1 MSDISAVTFGLQ
13 AFVTLLVILDPPGAT
28 PIFLGVLGNRTRAQR
43 TLLAWQAAATSLFVI
58 TLFALFGQ
66 FIVNYL
72 DISMPALQGAGGLL
86 LLLVSLDLLKGHNE
100 SDIQS
105 AEKNLALVPLGTP
118 LLAGPGAIVT
128 IMLFALVG
136 VLWGVPYLFMKVAVE
151 ELSTPVI
158 VFSRLLIGAAVL
170 VPLAFYEK
178 TLRPALKYWKYIALY
193 AVAEMVIPWTLITSA
208 QKDLSSGVVALLV
221 ATVPIWAT
229 LFAHHTGDSTAA
241 HRTRIFGIALG
252 SPPSNLT
259 IKFVE

>member
-128 IMLFALVG
+128 IMLFAQDVNGSAMTVALALAVVG
-136 VLWGVPYLFMKVAVE
+136 AHLIIGLTLMFSTHVVRIIRESGVMLLAKVAG
-151 ELSTPVI
+151 
-158 VFSRLLIGAAVL
+158 LL
-170 VPLAFYEK
+170 
-178 TLRPALKYWKYIALY
+178 
-193 AVAEMVIPWTLITSA
+193 
-208 QKDLSSGVVALLV
+208 
-221 ATVPIWAT
+221 
-229 LFAHHTGDSTAA
+229 TAA
-241 HRTRIFGIALG
+241 IAFEMLMSG
-252 SPPSNLT
+252 TKGL
-259 IKFVE
+259 F

>member
-1 MSDISAVTFGLQ
+1 MSDIGAVTFGLQ

-128 IMLFALVG
+128 IMLFAQDVNGSAMTVALALAVVG
-136 VLWGVPYLFMKVAVE
+136 AHLIIGLTLMFSTHVVRIIRESGVMLLAKVAG
-151 ELSTPVI
+151 
-158 VFSRLLIGAAVL
+158 LL
-170 VPLAFYEK
+170 
-178 TLRPALKYWKYIALY
+178 
-193 AVAEMVIPWTLITSA
+193 
-208 QKDLSSGVVALLV
+208 
-221 ATVPIWAT
+221 
-229 LFAHHTGDSTAA
+229 TAA
-241 HRTRIFGIALG
+241 IAFEMLMSGIKGL
-252 SPPSNLT
+252 
-259 IKFVE
+259 F

>member
-58 TLFALFGQ
+58 TIFALFGQ

-128 IMLFALVG
+128 IMLFAQDVDGSAMTVALALSVVG
-136 VLWGVPYLFMKVAVE
+136 AHLIIGLTLMFSTHVVRIIRESGVMLLAKVAG
-151 ELSTPVI
+151 
-158 VFSRLLIGAAVL
+158 LL
-170 VPLAFYEK
+170 
-178 TLRPALKYWKYIALY
+178 
-193 AVAEMVIPWTLITSA
+193 
-208 QKDLSSGVVALLV
+208 
-221 ATVPIWAT
+221 
-229 LFAHHTGDSTAA
+229 TAA
-241 HRTRIFGIALG
+241 IAFEMLMSGIKGL
-252 SPPSNLT
+252 
-259 IKFVE
+259 F

>member
-128 IMLFALVG
+128 IMLFAQDVNGSAMTVALALAVVG
-136 VLWGVPYLFMKVAVE
+136 AHLIIGLTLMFSTHVVRIIRESGVMLLAKVAG
-151 ELSTPVI
+151 
-158 VFSRLLIGAAVL
+158 LL
-170 VPLAFYEK
+170 
-178 TLRPALKYWKYIALY
+178 
-193 AVAEMVIPWTLITSA
+193 
-208 QKDLSSGVVALLV
+208 
-221 ATVPIWAT
+221 
-229 LFAHHTGDSTAA
+229 TAA
-241 HRTRIFGIALG
+241 IAFEMLMSGIKGL
-252 SPPSNLT
+252 
-259 IKFVE
+259 F

>member
-86 LLLVSLDLLKGHNE
+86 LLLVSIDLLKGHNE

-128 IMLFALVG
+128 IMLFAQDVDGSAMTVALALAVVG
-136 VLWGVPYLFMKVAVE
+136 AHLIIGLTLMFSTHVVRIIRESGVMLLAKVAG
-151 ELSTPVI
+151 
-158 VFSRLLIGAAVL
+158 LL
-170 VPLAFYEK
+170 
-178 TLRPALKYWKYIALY
+178 
-193 AVAEMVIPWTLITSA
+193 
-208 QKDLSSGVVALLV
+208 
-221 ATVPIWAT
+221 
-229 LFAHHTGDSTAA
+229 TAA
-241 HRTRIFGIALG
+241 IAFEMLMSGIKGL
-252 SPPSNLT
+252 
-259 IKFVE
+259 F